1 MRSKLWPLR
10 LAVRTLP
17 FHGENTGSIPVGVTT
32 HILKML
38 KSSCKYFLNL
48 LYDANEKTDI
58 FVDKTNNI
66 SYALAECIKNIF
78 LI

>member
-1 MRSKLWPLR
+1 
-10 LAVRTLP
+10 
-17 FHGENTGSIPVGVTT
+17 
-32 HILKML
+32 ML

-66 SYALAECIKNIF
+66 SYALAERIKNIF